1 MRITRDSVATLADV
15 SSATVSRVYNN
26 PDSVSEDLKKRV
38 HEAARVLGYAPNT
51 LAAQLRRK

>member
-26 PDSVSEDLKKRV
+26 
-38 HEAARVLGYAPNT
+38 
-51 LAAQLRRK
+51 